1 VFTNDE
7 YIEKFH
13 HFLHTII
20 ATAIEVLRHYPAD
33 MTTTPTTTSATISAR
48 LWPSDHKQNLLTALV
63 KAFSLN
69 MPLYVTYKHLLF
81 NHGRYTRITNCS
93 CSRLSTDSISLLQL
107 FCHTPASSTT
117 TTNNSSND
125 NLPVE
130 LLRNIAHFVDLD
142 GLHALKQCFTSAT
155 SDSLPIKTA
164 HLIFNTLVNIRL
176 WLSPLVIEQQIIA
189 MRPQAIQ
196 YMCQLSDADLRL
208 AGTRNT
214 TELMYES
221 FKELS
226 SFYLYDLVG
235 STSQQQDRAAGF
247 RVDMDGLSLALK
259 YFMCSTLTIR
269 LCGIVQMNL
278 QISAWSECG
287 SLGLVKA
294 SSGRYRGGGGGGAGR
309 SNELADWF
317 VRNRIVEHLFGPNL
331 HVEVSRA

>member
-1 VFTNDE
+1 MFTNDE

-33 MTTTPTTTSATISAR
+33 ITTTSATVPAR

-93 CSRLSTDSISLLQL
+93 CSRLSADSLSLLQL
-107 FCHTPASSTT
+107 FCHTTT
-117 TTNNSSND
+117 ANNSSSND

-155 SDSLPIKTA
+155 SDTLPIKTA

-176 WLSPLVIEQQIIA
+176 WLSPLVIEQQLIA

-235 STSQQQDRAAGF
+235 STGEQQGRTAAGF
-247 RVDMDGLSLALK
+247 RVDLDGLSLALK

-294 SSGRYRGGGGGGAGR
+294 SGGRYRAGGGGGVGGVGGR

-317 VRNRIVEHLFGPNL
+317 VRNRVVEYLFGPNL
-331 HVEVSRA
+331 HVEVSKRA